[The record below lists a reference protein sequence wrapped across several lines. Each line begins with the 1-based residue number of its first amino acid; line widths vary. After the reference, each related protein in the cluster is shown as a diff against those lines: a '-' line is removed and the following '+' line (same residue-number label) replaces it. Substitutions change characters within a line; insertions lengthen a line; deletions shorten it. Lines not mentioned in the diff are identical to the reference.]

1 MVWRP
6 SAPCRVVGMELK
18 DLGLLRGHLARDSTP
33 CRMAGMEIKDP
44 GHLARDSYL
53 GLLGGH

>member
-1 MVWRP
+1 MVLRP
-6 SAPCRVVGMELK
+6 PAPCQVVGMELK
-18 DLGLLRGHLARDSTP
+18 DLGLLPGHLVRDSTP